1 MGQNLLEGLE
11 LRRSGRHYQNNTQTA
26 STKEW
31 GLNLPLAG
39 AAVCAVTPQ
48 KIHSRVMMMSVLMA
62 NRKPDPS
69 KTQENEEN
77 RNMTP
82 NQGEIEQT
90 FALLGNSEQMV
101 LRLRSGLVD
110 GHRHSLREVSTF
122 LGTTRA
128 TARSLEWQG
137 WQKLQAHA
145 QNNQIAS
152 SSVQYI
158 LERCRIRKSG
168 SQN

>member
-1 MGQNLLEGLE
+1 MC
-11 LRRSGRHYQNNTQTA
+11 
-26 STKEW
+26 
-31 GLNLPLAG
+31 
-39 AAVCAVTPQ
+39 AAAPQ
-48 KIHSRVMMMSVLMA
+48 KTYTYVMMMSVLMA

-77 RNMTP
+77 RTMIP

-90 FALLGNSEQMV
+90 FALLGNNEQMV

-128 TARSLEWQG
+128 AARSLEWQG

-145 QNNQIAS
+145 SSNQVAS

-158 LERCRIRKSG
+158 LERCRIRKSR